1 VCGVTPRSDRY
12 ALVLNG
18 ANLANL
24 ALVDHLSDGTLPF
37 VIRG

>member
-1 VCGVTPRSDRY
+1 LCGVTPRGDRY

-24 ALVDHLSDGTLPF
+24 GMVDHYSDGTLPF
-37 VIRG
+37 VISE